1 MGGGAVKPDDAPVL
15 ALFDGV
21 VGQDAAVEF
30 LRSSAHAPV
39 HAYLFVGP
47 DGAGALAAARGFA
60 AALLCPHGGDG
71 TCSACVR
78 ALHGT
83 HPDLT
88 IVERSGASIL
98 VDDAREVT
106 RVAMR
111 SPMEGGR
118 KVLVLTDFHAVEEAA
133 PALLKTIEEP
143 PPSAVFVVL
152 ADQVTPELVTIA
164 SRCVR
169 VDFPPLPDEVVV
181 DVLVREGSRPTSRR
195 NRQRSR
201 LVRSRA
207 RRSVAADDAMR
218 GRMAVWRAVP
228 DKLDGTAGM
237 VVGVAGALA
246 ELIDSAAAPVVEQQ
260 RREDAELAERAK
272 AGLPVPSRRD
282 LEVRQRRAQRRARTD
297 DLRAGLAAL
306 SAVYRERAATGD
318 RTTARQALNALDAI
332 ARAADDLQY
341 NPNEMPLLEGL
352 LARISS

>member
-1 MGGGAVKPDDAPVL
+1 MKPTDLPV
-15 ALFDGV
+15 ASLFDGV
-21 VGQDAAVEF
+21 VGQDAAVSF
-30 LRSSAHAPV
+30 LRASAHAPV

-47 DGAGALAAARGFA
+47 DSAGALAAARGFA

-71 TCSACVR
+71 TFSACTR
-78 ALHGT
+78 ALHAT
-83 HPDLT
+83 HPDLA
-88 IVERSGASIL
+88 IIERSGASIL

-106 RVAMR
+106 RLAMR

-152 ADQVTPELVTIA
+152 ADQVTPDLVTIA

-169 VDFPPLPDEVVV
+169 VDFPPLPDEAVI
-181 DVLVREGSRPTSRR
+181 DVLVSEGVAHEVAVESAAIAAGSIA
-195 NRQRSR
+195 
-201 LVRSRA
+201 RA
-207 RRSVAADDAMR
+207 RAVAEDDAMR
-218 GRMAVWRAVP
+218 GRMAVWRGVP
-228 DKLDGTAGM
+228 DRLDGTAGE
-237 VVGVAGALA
+237 VVAVAGALT
-246 ELIDSAAAPVVEQQ
+246 ELLDAAAAPVIEQQ
-260 RREDAELAERAK
+260 KRDDAELAERAK

-297 DLRAGLAAL
+297 DLRAGLAVLAG
-306 SAVYRERAATGD
+306 VYRDRAATAD
-318 RTTARQALNALDAI
+318 RGEARRAMTALDAI
-332 ARAADDLQY
+332 AAAADDMQY